1 MTPVSFLLIEDH
13 SLFRASVAEALED
26 SGRYRCVG
34 SFSTMEEALSR
45 IAAGLQPD
53 LVLLDLGLP
62 GISGLEG
69 IGLLREKLPGS
80 RVFILT
86 AFHDREKVFAA
97 LQAGAHG
104 YLIKTGG
111 AAKVL
116 RTLDDVAQGGVPLDP
131 QIAGMVLQAF
141 QHLSR
146 TGERTDLS
154 DQETAVLRRIADGMT
169 KKEAAH
175 DMKLSLHTV
184 DQYLRRTFEKL
195 HVRSLPAAVATAI
208 RSGLLDTR

>member
-1 MTPVSFLLIEDH
+1 MADEFTALGLADLPDAHHLGIGWLSAGTLEETDPVW
-13 SLFRASVAEALED
+13 VQ
-26 SGRYRCVG
+26 V
-34 SFSTMEEALSR
+34 
-45 IAAGLQPD
+45 
-53 LVLLDLGLP
+53 DLGT
-62 GISGLEG
+62 
-69 IGLLREKLPGS
+69 LRAKLPRT

-104 YLIKTGG
+104 YLIKTSG

-116 RTLDDVAQGGVPLDP
+116 RTLHDVAQGGVPLDP

-146 TGERTDLS
+146 TGERIDLS
-154 DQETAVLRRIADGMT
+154 DQETAVLRRIANGMT
-169 KKEAAH
+169 KKEVAQ

-184 DQYLRRTFEKL
+184 DQYLRPAFDKL
-195 HVRSLPAAVATAI
+195 HVQSLPTAVAAAI
-208 RSGLLDTR
+208 RSGLLGTQ